1 MIRFLVKLL
10 VLCAVGFAIA
20 WFGTP
25 ILKEHAPGP
34 YSKLASLLLGR
45 PVANHETGEVADAGK
60 LGEIVG
66 GALDKASETGGEVVA
81 KADFGFLKGKAKKA
95 SPADTVAVAAADA
108 VEAGEDLPEGARK
121 EVQDDGSVVVY
132 VEEELPPDPRG
143 ALNEDPG
150 FPMGIVV
157 TNSFFFDA
165 RGNKINTMPGGTVVE
180 SLETRDVGGKMV
192 CRTRVFHPVKRL
204 WQEEEVWF
212 EATDL
217 VMLNAPYQDLP
228 RKERDALVDYCTA
241 KGKWMVAYQKLA
253 EKASAKYAA
262 DHQNPYEVEYQAAK
276 AKHDE
281 LMARVAENKKKLQ
294 WSQTHDDPKRGQY
307 LAEGRNLA
315 AEQRE
320 DARVWQPIL
329 QKWQMWES
337 QHMTPTDT
345 FTPAGEEVSDSLK
358 PAPRMRIFVNA
369 KGDSVVVDETATMQS
384 LREQMEALAPIVHA
398 IVPDL

>member
-10 VLCAVGFAIA
+10 ILCAVGFAIA

-25 ILKEHAPGP
+25 VLKEKAPGP

-45 PVANHETGEVADAGK
+45 PVANPETGEVADAGK
-60 LGEIVG
+60 LGEVVG
-66 GALDKASETGGEVVA
+66 GALDKASEAGGEALA
-81 KADFGFLKGKAKKA
+81 KTDFSFLKNKAKKA
-95 SPADTVAVAAADA
+95 STNDTLAVAAADA
-108 VEAGEDLPEGARK
+108 VAAGETLPEGART
-121 EVQDDGSVVVY
+121 ETQPDGSVVVY

-143 ALNEDPG
+143 ALNDDPG

-157 TNSFFFDA
+157 TNSFFYDD
-165 RGNKINTMPGGTVVE
+165 RGNKINSMPGGTVVE
-180 SLETRDVGGKMV
+180 NLETADKAGRTY

-204 WQEEEVWF
+204 WQDEEVWF

-217 VMLNAPYQDLP
+217 ILLNAPYQDLP
-228 RKERDALVDYCTA
+228 RKERDALVDYCEA
-241 KGKWMVAYQKLA
+241 KGKWMAGYAKLA
-253 EKASAKYAA
+253 EKAAAKYAA
-262 DHQNPYEVEYQAAK
+262 DHRNPYEAEYQAAK
-276 AKHDE
+276 ARHDE

-307 LAEGRNLA
+307 LQEGRTLA

-320 DARVWQPIL
+320 DAKVWQPIV

-345 FTPAGEEVSDSLK
+345 FTPAGEETAFGRVG
-358 PAPRMRIFVNA
+358 PNPRVKIP
-369 KGDSVVVDETATMQS
+369 GTDDSVTVEETAVMQQQ
-384 LREQMEALAPIVHA
+384 REKMEELAPIVHA
-398 IVPDL
+398 IVPGL